1 MHNIQTKGRWSKDEQ
16 ALIEKAG
23 LRIGW
28 RMLEPSPGVV
38 PFYRCTV
45 ARFAIL
51 GRAQMLI
58 TMDAEVLAALDEA
71 LEKTP

>member
-1 MHNIQTKGRWSKDEQ
+1 MSNDNIPIKGRWSKGEQ
-16 ALIEKAG
+16 ALIDKAG
-23 LRIGW
+23 MRIGW

-38 PFYRCTV
+38 PFFHCTV

-58 TMDAEVLAALDEA
+58 AMDAEVLAAIDEA
-71 LEKTP
+71 LT